1 MAATSSKP
9 FSISFGSS
17 KPKQAQAPLL
27 SKKRP
32 HSALADPDSD
42 HDEEHSGPQKV
53 TGFDQSAGG
62 AISTSTESRKGP
74 LVIQAQKNRDWRE
87 ESRRK
92 RRKNL
97 LPAEVQAAR
106 NNTNGVH
113 TNGTTERDEVS
124 LEAGLKFA
132 SKDADGD
139 VSMEQRGQPKPDP
152 SPEVKQTADDEAIE
166 ALLGKKK
173 ASTLV
178 IPADRNEYNN
188 DGNDSEDQAE
198 DYRNDDER
206 YRADVAA
213 RPDVASLEDYDR
225 IPVEDFGSAMLRGMG
240 WKEGQVIGKNGEK
253 AKPQKKVE
261 RRANLLGIGAK
272 ETPGGV
278 GDEFGA
284 WGKSIKGKR
293 KTDIVYNPIML
304 RNEATGEM
312 VTEEEMEKRKLESKK
327 SSQNDGKGDRRSK
340 TDAINGHTTKER
352 LKWSDGRNGDYNKG
366 ERSRSNER
374 RAHHSRENGD
384 YSSSR
389 RRQRSRSSDDRR
401 HRSSRKD
408 RSRSRERRHHRR
420 DHDDY
425 DDRKRHRDRESYR
438 Q

>member
-1 MAATSSKP
+1 MAATSSNP

-17 KPKQAQAPLL
+17 KPKKAQPPSL

-42 HDEEHSGPQKV
+42 HEEERSEPQTV

-62 AISTSTESRKGP
+62 AIGTSKEPKKGP

-106 NNTNGVH
+106 KSTNGVH

-139 VSMEQRGQPKPDP
+139 VPMLQGQPRPDP
-152 SPEVKQTADDEAIE
+152 SPEMRQTADDEAIE

-188 DGNDSEDQAE
+188 SGNDAQDQAE

-213 RPDVASLEDYDR
+213 RPDVASLDDYDR

-304 RNEATGEM
+304 RNGATGEM
-312 VTEEEMEKRKLESKK
+312 LTEEEMEKRKHESNKNQK
-327 SSQNDGKGDRRSK
+327 NDDKGDRRSRNDAFDKK
-340 TDAINGHTTKER
+340 TTRER
-352 LKWSDGRNGDYNKG
+352 LQFSDDRNGDYDNREVSG
-366 ERSRSNER
+366 SNER
-374 RAHHSRENGD
+374 QSHRSREHGD

-389 RRQRSRSSDDRR
+389 RRHRSRSSDDRL
-401 HRSSRKD
+401 HRSFRKE
-408 RSRSRERRHHRR
+408 RSRSHERKHHRR

-425 DDRKRHRDRESYR
+425 YDKKRHRDREPYR